1 MKLSTVPIT
10 AHRSLR
16 RRGPG
21 ILFFYLVHKKTP
33 QFGAFDSE
41 CFQDNFVDIMYSCV
55 YIKKKKKSLN
65 CHTCFLFVFWS
76 QEYNLSE
83 QMRYQY
89 LQTSTFFFF
98 FLGQHVNLPNVDI
111 LMSQNR
117 YLE

>member
-21 ILFFYLVHKKTP
+21 ILFFLFGSQEKPP

-65 CHTCFLFVFWS
+65 CHTCFLF
-76 QEYNLSE
+76 
-83 QMRYQY
+83 
-89 LQTSTFFFF
+89 FF
-98 FLGQHVNLPNVDI
+98 GPKSI
-111 LMSQNR
+111 I
-117 YLE
+117 